1 MGLEPEQRFE
11 LAAFAHTF
19 THYRLHIRPW
29 LVPVRAVTLCE
40 SALPQR
46 WVPADKLGTMALP
59 APVKK
64 LLQGLVDAGMQDS
77 LFGEENAA

>member
-1 MGLEPEQRFE
+1 M
-11 LAAFAHTF
+11 
-19 THYRLHIRPW
+19 
-29 LVPVRAVTLCE
+29 PVRAVGLRE

-46 WVPADKLGTMALP
+46 WVPADKLGAMALP

-77 LFGEENAA
+77 LFGAEGPA